1 MSLAGAHK
9 IHRAWNTPRASQA
22 LLVRNPRA
30 PILHIDDAA
39 FPEAVLLQEV
49 PHGCIVPVGI
59 DADVGDPGQAV
70 GQAFPENPLPG
81 AICGDA
87 VDGAV
92 GGGVEPLPLLDD
104 PVGGVFADDE
114 GEDPANLSLLFQDM
128 ALPVLNILQ
137 QRFPGGPVVSPLAGI
152 SGLAHLFSRISV
164 YFLNPPVIGGGSVAD
179 RHLPGILSGL
189 HRVE

>member
-164 YFLNPPVIGGGSVAD
+164 YFLNPPVVGGGSVAD

-189 HRVE
+189 HRAE